1 MDILQLIENNL
12 GSDVTKRLVP
22 GKILA
27 VDDDEGNL
35 VVLEDLLIDDYEVV
49 TTTSPHEAM
58 KLVDSTEF
66 DMVISDQRM
75 PGITGVELLSR
86 VRETHPDTVRMII
99 SAYSDAKAILQ
110 AINEG
115 QVYRFILKPWDPEE
129 VDTVVKQGLEHRL
142 HVLAIKTLV
151 TELAGKNVRLE
162 EALEQLH
169 LTQEKLLHSAK
180 LATVG
185 QLTASIVHELKNH
198 ITGVR
203 LLTEI
208 VDEAQ
213 VPEELADYARMGH
226 DSAKALF
233 DMINGINSFAR
244 KDAWKLKRGRTT
256 VQELLDDTLSIVKTD
271 ARTRMRELTLGASE
285 GVPALVLDS
294 DKMRQVLVNLVR
306 NALDATDQDG
316 RVELSA
322 FALNES
328 TVAFKV
334 ADNGSGITP
343 EQLESICDPFFT
355 TKDNGLGLGLE
366 ICRQIV
372 EAHGGQLKIDST
384 VGQGTDVVVALPV
397 RPEFVD

>member
-1 MDILQLIENNL
+1 MDILELIEDTL
-12 GSDVTKRLVP
+12 GGDVKKRLVP

-49 TTTSPHEAM
+49 TTTSPHEA
-58 KLVDSTEF
+58 LQLAAETEF
-66 DMVISDQRM
+66 DMIISDQRM

-86 VRETHPDTVRMII
+86 LQESFPDTVRMII

-115 QVYRFILKPWDPEE
+115 QVYRFILKPWDPQE
-129 VDTVVKQGLEHRL
+129 VDTIVRQGLEHRL
-142 HVLAIKTLV
+142 HVKAIKSLV
-151 TELAGKNVRLE
+151 TELYGKNVSLE
-162 EALEQLH
+162 DALEQLKR
-169 LTQEKLLHSAK
+169 TQEKLLHSAR

-203 LLTEI
+203 LLTEV

-213 VPEELADYARMGH
+213 VPEELAEYARMGH

-233 DMINGINSFAR
+233 DMINGINSFAK
-244 KDAWKLKRGRTT
+244 KDAWKLKRGRSS
-256 VQELLDDTLSIVKTD
+256 VEALLAETLSIVKTD
-271 ARTRMRELTLGASE
+271 VRTKMRALTLGDSG
-285 GVPALVLDS
+285 GVPPLVMDS

-306 NALDATDQDG
+306 NALDATHKDG
-316 RVELSA
+316 QVHLSA
-322 FALNES
+322 FVLNDNA
-328 TVAFKV
+328 VAFKV
-334 ADNGSGITP
+334 TDNGSGISP
-343 EQLESICDPFFT
+343 AQLEAVFDPFFT

-372 EAHGGQLKIDST
+372 EAHGGELKIEST
-384 VGQGTDVVVALPV
+384 VGKGTDVIVALPL
-397 RPEFVD
+397 RQEFVD